1 MQKPFHLRGPGG
13 HGQTCERA
21 AIELTQTLLG
31 TEPSTVGAA
40 GSPESEE
47 RPSAHWFPASW
58 GITMHMELLDVTQIY

>member
-1 MQKPFHLRGPGG
+1 MGRSVKG
-13 HGQTCERA
+13 A

-31 TEPSTVGAA
+31 TDRHFVGAV

-58 GITMHMELLDVTQIY
+58 GFTMHRELLDLMQIHPQNFAGP